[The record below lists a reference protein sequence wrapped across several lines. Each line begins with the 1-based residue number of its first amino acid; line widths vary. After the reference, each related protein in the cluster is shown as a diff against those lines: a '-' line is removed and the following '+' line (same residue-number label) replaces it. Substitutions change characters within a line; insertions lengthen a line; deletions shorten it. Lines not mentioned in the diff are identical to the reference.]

1 MRRYRRGAMSAQFDP
16 NDGKYFHLFCC
27 SSHVTKAARYIAYLS
42 LCSLFARSVV
52 LISDKQWS
60 SAIGWN
66 ALFEFLCTISLIYA
80 VSDEVAILALPYLIH
95 QAYCF
100 GTLAVDLAE
109 MSRNWDRQY
118 YFSKFPSSFYATYN
132 LLKMFKLF
140 ETRNIEQ
147 TEKVLAILTRL
158 SRLVVAIYFFKVI
171 LNFFLFLKR
180 RYEANRKYARYSMRA
195 REERKS
201 VMSASPASASTIV

>member
-27 SSHVTKAARYIAYLS
+27 SSHVT
-42 LCSLFARSVV
+42 
-52 LISDKQWS
+52 S

-180 RYEANRKYARYSMRA
+180 REQKVCSLLNASERRKKECDVGITS
-195 REERKS
+195 
-201 VMSASPASASTIV
+201 